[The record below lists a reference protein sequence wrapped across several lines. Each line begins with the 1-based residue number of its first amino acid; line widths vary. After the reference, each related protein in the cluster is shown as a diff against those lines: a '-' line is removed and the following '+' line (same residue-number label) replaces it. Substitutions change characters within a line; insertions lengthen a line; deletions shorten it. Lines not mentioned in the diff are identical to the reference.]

1 MKLNLSDTVIMMN
14 SRDYRDRFVAE
25 YIQTK
30 IRYERLKAFCNRI
43 EAAKLDPTLTEPK
56 HDCPYKLLRKQQSVM
71 GEYLHQL
78 ELRAVIE
85 DIDIEDAV
93 QYVEEQATRV
103 REAKEEE
110 IPFEHL
116 DSDEAIIREAVG
128 RVLRANMLTDAD
140 NERVFCAVLRLMD
153 ELDRCKCATVAK
165 DIPSTPDPACTCCQ
179 SEGEPPCE
187 KGIYG
192 ESEGA

>member
-1 MKLNLSDTVIMMN
+1 MKLNLSDTVALMI

-30 IRYERLKAFCNRI
+30 IRYERLKTFCNRI
-43 EAAKLDPTLTEPK
+43 EAAKLDPELTAPK
-56 HDCPYKLLRKQQSVM
+56 HDCSLKLLRKQQSVM

-78 ELRAVIE
+78 ELRAIIE
-85 DIDIEDAV
+85 DIDLEDAM

-103 REAKEEE
+103 RESKQEET
-110 IPFEHL
+110 PFDQLEG
-116 DSDEAIIREAVG
+116 DAAIIREAVA
-128 RVLRANMLTDAD
+128 RVLRADVLTDED
-140 NERVFCAVLRLMD
+140 DERVFCAVLNLMD
-153 ELDRCKCATVAK
+153 ELDRCKCATEEK
-165 DIPSTPDPACTCCQ
+165 DIPSTPDPTCTCCQ

-187 KGIYG
+187 RGIHG